1 MTVDNTSSQSPD
13 TTDLPPRS
21 QGVYRGTLDGE
32 DILKGKIIEDR
43 LKQASDCSAS
53 GTCDKW
59 HWDANIGCYLI
70 DIRDEDHVRSCD
82 ECGSLGDRPYRPFTE
97 HRTGDE
103 RGPAPV
109 TSVGHVTATGF
120 APPQS
125 SCSTIGADGG
135 ATASPNATTAGAA
148 KDTYPGFASGFR
160 LRPESSEQT
169 SRTGVPASHGDSTD
183 GARPSASTT
192 NQTAASNRGTKDS
205 ETGFKRGFLKGHLF

>member
-13 TTDLPPRS
+13 TTDLHPRS

-32 DILKGKIIEDR
+32 DILKGKTIEDR

-53 GTCDKW
+53 GT
-59 HWDANIGCYLI
+59 
-70 DIRDEDHVRSCD
+70 
-82 ECGSLGDRPYRPFTE
+82 PFPE

-103 RGPAPV
+103 RGAAPV
-109 TSVGHVTATGF
+109 TSVGHATATGF

-148 KDTYPGFASGFR
+148 KDNYPGFASGFL

-169 SRTGVPASHGDSTD
+169 SRTAVPAPHGDSTD
-183 GARPSASTT
+183 GARPPASTT